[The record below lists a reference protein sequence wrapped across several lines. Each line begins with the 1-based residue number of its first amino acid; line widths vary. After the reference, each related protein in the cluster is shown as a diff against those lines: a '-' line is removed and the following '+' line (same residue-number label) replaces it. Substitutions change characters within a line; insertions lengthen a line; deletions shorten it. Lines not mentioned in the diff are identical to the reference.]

1 MIPFLIFLHVLA
13 AAVWLAGA
21 LWVAGDV
28 RRTLALGKPH
38 VDALAARV
46 RPALV
51 VDTLGAVATFAT
63 GVLLMWAVGF
73 KFVRPGVNAGIL
85 FALLRVGVLVLL
97 RRPWGRILAR
107 VQAGEGVSPADPAAR
122 RMSMLAGIAHTL
134 WLAALAAMLWV

>member
-1 MIPFLIFLHVLA
+1 MIPLLIFLHVLA
-13 AAVWLAGA
+13 VSVWIAGA

-85 FALLRVGVLVLL
+85 LALLRVVVLVLL
-97 RRPWGRILAR
+97 RRPWGGILAR
-107 VQAGEGVSPADPAAR
+107 VQAGEVVSPADPAAR